1 MADKE
6 FPGLEERNTQADQF
20 NAERFLVDQAIGRMS
35 KVMLVKVTKVTT
47 QGQVGPVGFVDV
59 VPLVKQT
66 DSKGQVKSH
75 GTVHSISYF
84 RYQGGAGKAVIL
96 DPKVG
101 DIGVAVFA
109 DRDISVVKKTK
120 KESQPGSF
128 RQHSM
133 ADGLFF
139 GCFLGDAPTCY
150 IRFTDDDKI
159 VLSPDG
165 GTSVMTLEAGKTTI
179 KAESI
184 VLDGLVKLGGE
195 GADRPLSAEGTTT
208 TDGASDNGNFLTK
221 VLGL

>member
-6 FPGLEERNTQADQF
+6 FPGLEERNTQADEF
-20 NAERFLVDQAIGRMS
+20 NAAQFLVEQAIGRMS
-35 KVMLVKVTKVTT
+35 KVALVKVTKVTT

-59 VPLVKQT
+59 VPLVKMT
-66 DSKGQVKSH
+66 DSQGRVQNH

-139 GCFLGDAPTCY
+139 GCFLGDTPTCY

-159 VLSPDG
+159 ILSPDG

-179 KAESI
+179 KAAEI
-184 VLDGLVKLGGE
+184 VLDGDVKLGGP
-195 GADRPLSAEGTTT
+195 GATRPLSAEGTVTS
-208 TDGASDNGNFLTK
+208 DGAIDTSNFLTK
-221 VLGL
+221 VWGL